1 MYRFLCLQ
9 LKWSERKNQQM
20 ATSVRCT
27 CVCVGFSLIYTRTLC
42 MKRNYVFAHIRR
54 YSTRTHLIPNVY
66 HVGCAAINLS
76 KTNKSNNS
84 KTFVN
89 LQCSRKAYKKKQ
101 NKCSGYRSASCVHF
115 YVSSSF
121 YTLVELERQI
131 GKRICSLSLPSQYFF
146 LCFFE
151 FCACI

>member
-1 MYRFLCLQ
+1 
-9 LKWSERKNQQM
+9 M

-101 NKCSGYRSASCVHF
+101 NKCSGFDMLVVCISMYQAHFIRLSNQNDKLVSEFALFRFHRNISFFASLNSVLAF
-115 YVSSSF
+115 NKSLF
-121 YTLVELERQI
+121 TL
-131 GKRICSLSLPSQYFF
+131 
-146 LCFFE
+146 
-151 FCACI
+151 